1 MSVESRRPLRVGA
14 TYPFRVHQKGEATEV
29 SGVVRWCKLQ
39 RMIDIGSGEY
49 QTLYRSGIAF
59 SATAPDSS
67 LSVGVAPQAAADSLA
82 RADGAGANEAP
93 ERSGGRKR
101 LPTKDRKRI
110 QASLADLVDEFIKSM
125 PPES

>member
-14 TYPFRVHQKGEATEV
+14 TYPFRVHQRGEATEV
-29 SGVVRWCKLQ
+29 AGVVRWCKLQ

-59 SATAPDSS
+59 SATPPDSS
-67 LSVGVAPQAAADSLA
+67 LSVGVKPQADRDPSA
-82 RADGAGANEAP
+82 RAEVAAVKEVP
-93 ERSGGRKR
+93 EGSADREQLR
-101 LPTKDRKRI
+101 TKDRKRI
-110 QASLADLVDEFIKSM
+110 QASLADLVDNFIKSM